1 MLYAS
6 QVAPKKKRLS
16 MALSVDRESN
26 GGCESCDA
34 LHLVASL
41 AQVRLRTRLE
51 KRSCLLKQLL
61 NFTDAFVHAE
71 TLRMQIQSCG
81 VGRYLRRADHN
92 SHDVQHP
99 CTDIS

>member
-1 MLYAS
+1 
-6 QVAPKKKRLS
+6 

-41 AQVRLRTRLE
+41 AQVWLRTRLE
-51 KRSCLLKQLL
+51 KRNCLLEQLL

-71 TLRMQIQSCG
+71 TRECES
-81 VGRYLRRADHN
+81 RAAGSGSTFDALTTIHMTSN
-92 SHDVQHP
+92 
-99 CTDIS
+99 IRALI